1 MTFVVLASPG
11 PPPIIAYQNKDM
23 HIPRSLKSFPYH
35 VAGVII
41 FFLTHGYSEY
51 PGLISF
57 ADLFLFFLMMIG
69 VATIFVWIFY
79 KATHSYPKAG
89 LLTSLILLVYL
100 FFGAIMDGLKY
111 SSFHPLSKYSVLL
124 PALLLLIVVGY
135 FILKRSNKSFYR
147 ITLYLNILFIL
158 IIAID
163 IFIIAS
169 SLPASEKDRQK
180 SEIQGASPCRECARP
195 DIYLVVMDE
204 YWGST
209 SLRSYFNYN
218 NTRFEDFLKARG
230 FFVATNPASNY
241 MATSLSM
248 ASTFDMNYLS
258 WTGPGKKIEVEDYS
272 RAEKTITNSNLIRYL
287 TELNYEIDNYSIFKI
302 DNQPSKFNTG
312 LLPSN
317 LELITFKTLF
327 NRMNKDLV
335 WHLHQKAAPR
345 FRWLANHF
353 QNDFKE
359 GNQTLLELTTKSLQ
373 KKSER
378 PRFTYTH
385 LMMPH
390 FPALY
395 DSTGKESEMNF
406 YDPEVSKKELDA
418 AYLQYLVYTNKVV
431 STLVEDI
438 QSKTANKAVII
449 VMSDHGYRGINVKT
463 ESAWSNNNFISV
475 YLPSGNYKEFY
486 PAISNVNFFRC
497 IVNSVFNE
505 NLPRLRDSIIN

>member
-1 MTFVVLASPG
+1 
-11 PPPIIAYQNKDM
+11 M
-23 HIPRSLKSFPYH
+23 HTPRSLKSFPYH

-51 PGLISF
+51 PGLIPF
-57 ADLFLFFLMMIG
+57 ADLFLFLTMMLG

-79 KATHSYPKAG
+79 KATHSYLKAG
-89 LLTSLILLVYL
+89 LLTSLTLFVYL

-111 SSFHPLSKYSVLL
+111 SSFHPLSKYSILL
-124 PALLLLIVVGY
+124 PGLFLLIVSAY
-135 FILKRSNKSFYR
+135 FVLKKSNKSFHS
-147 ITLYLNILFIL
+147 ITLYLNTLFIL

-163 IFIIAS
+163 IFSITS
-169 SLPASEKDRQK
+169 RLPFSETDRRK
-180 SEIQGASPCRECARP
+180 AEIHAASPCQDCTKP
-195 DIYLVVMDE
+195 DIYLIVMDE

-209 SLRSYFNYN
+209 SLKSYFKFS
-218 NTRFEDFLKARG
+218 NTGFEDFLKARG
-230 FFVATNPASNY
+230 FFVATDPASNY

-248 ASTFDMNYLS
+248 ASTFDMNYLL
-258 WTGPGKKIEVEDYS
+258 WTGKGKKIEVEDYS
-272 RAEKTITNSNLIRYL
+272 RAEKTITNSSLIKYL
-287 TELNYEIDNYSIFKI
+287 ADLNYQINNYSIFKI

-327 NRMNKDLV
+327 NKMNKDLV

-373 KKSER
+373 KTSER

-406 YDPEVSKKELDA
+406 YDPNVSKEELDG

-431 STLVEDI
+431 SRLVEDI
-438 QSKTANKAVII
+438 QNKTAKKAVII
-449 VMSDHGYRGINVKT
+449 VMSDHGYRGISVKT
-463 ESAWSNNNFISV
+463 ENAWSNNNFISV
-475 YLPSGNYKEFY
+475 YLPSGDYREFY
-486 PAISNVNFFRC
+486 PTISNVNFFRS

-505 NLPRLRDSIIN
+505 KLPRLRDSIIN